1 MSDPSALRLWHG
13 LCLGA
18 QQEARH
24 VPRWGWTTAPVPSPE
39 FLSGRI
45 GRRAFRTLAVPG
57 KAKRR
62 KARVAAAT
70 REFGMNASDTAFV
83 IICAT
88 MVMLMTPA
96 LALFYGGL
104 VRARNVLSTHM
115 HSYAS
120 LGLITV
126 LWALVG
132 YTLAFGDDLG
142 GVIGNFSYLFL
153 NGVEGTAAPAA
164 SNLPHTVFVAFQCMF
179 AVLTVALISGAY
191 AERIRFSAMLL
202 FSGLWLIFAYAPMAH
217 WVWGGGWMAKMG
229 AVDFA
234 GGAVVHMASGAGA
247 LACAQALGPRLS
259 TGPQSFTPN
268 NLPFTLLGGGLLWFG
283 WFGFNAGSALSA
295 GPLAG
300 QALLTTHL
308 ASACGI
314 LGWMLVEWKRTGKP
328 TSLGA
333 ISGAL
338 AGLVAITPGA
348 GFVGLLPAMLIGF
361 VGGMV
366 CYGGVLLKN
375 KFGYDD
381 ALDVV
386 GIHGL
391 GGTWGALA
399 TGLFANAAI
408 NNVDGLFYGNP
419 HQLWVQFVSV
429 LGTWIFVYVVSR
441 ILLSI
446 VDSTVG
452 LRVAPE
458 AEYTGLDL
466 SEHNERGYSL

>member
-1 MSDPSALRLWHG
+1 MTPAD
-13 LCLGA
+13 
-18 QQEARH
+18 
-24 VPRWGWTTAPVPSPE
+24 TT
-39 FLSGRI
+39 FI
-45 GRRAFRTLAVPG
+45 
-57 KAKRR
+57 
-62 KARVAAAT
+62 
-70 REFGMNASDTAFV
+70 
-83 IICAT
+83 IICAGL
-88 MVMLMTPA
+88 VMLMTPA

-104 VRARNVLSTHM
+104 VRSRNVLSTHM

-126 LWALVG
+126 LWVLAG
-132 YTLAFGDDLG
+132 YTLAFGNDVGGLIGDL
-142 GVIGNFSYLFL
+142 SYLFL
-153 NGVEGTAAPAA
+153 NGVEGVAAPMAPQ
-164 SNLPHTVFVAFQCMF
+164 LPHTVFMAFQCMF

-191 AERIRFSAMLL
+191 AERIRFSGMLL
-202 FSGLWLIFAYAPMAH
+202 FSALWLFFAYAPMAH

-234 GGAVVHMASGAGA
+234 GGAVVHMASAAAA

-259 TGPQSFTPN
+259 TGPQSFTPH
-268 NLPFTLLGGGLLWFG
+268 NLPMTLLGGGMLWFG
-283 WFGFNAGSALSA
+283 WFGFNAGSALAA

-300 QALLTTHL
+300 HALLTTHL
-308 ASACGI
+308 ATACGI

-348 GFVGLLPAMLIGF
+348 GFVGLLPAMIIGF
-361 VGGMV
+361 VGGIV
-366 CYGGVLLKN
+366 CYGGVLLKSR
-375 KFGYDD
+375 FGYDD

-386 GIHGL
+386 GIHGV

-399 TGLFANAAI
+399 TGLFACAAI

-419 HQLWVQFVSV
+419 RQLWVQFVSV
-429 LGTWIFVYVVSR
+429 VGTWVFVYVVSR
-441 ILLSI
+441 ILLFI
-446 VDSTVG
+446 VDRTVG
-452 LRVAPE
+452 LRVTPD

-466 SEHNERGYSL
+466 TEHNERGYSL

>member
-1 MSDPSALRLWHG
+1 MIPADTTFIILCAG
-13 LCLGA
+13 L
-18 QQEARH
+18 
-24 VPRWGWTTAPVPSPE
+24 
-39 FLSGRI
+39 
-45 GRRAFRTLAVPG
+45 
-57 KAKRR
+57 
-62 KARVAAAT
+62 
-70 REFGMNASDTAFV
+70 
-83 IICAT
+83 
-88 MVMLMTPA
+88 VMLMTPA

-104 VRARNVLSTHM
+104 VRSRNVLSTHM

-126 LWALVG
+126 LWALAG
-132 YTLAFGDDLG
+132 YSLAFGNDVGGLIGDL
-142 GVIGNFSYLFL
+142 SYLFL
-153 NGVEGTAAPAA
+153 NGIEGAAAPAA
-164 SNLPHTVFVAFQCMF
+164 PQLPHTVFMAFQCMF

-191 AERIRFSAMLL
+191 AERIRFSAMML
-202 FSGLWLIFAYAPMAH
+202 FSALWLFCAYVPMAH

-234 GGAVVHMASGAGA
+234 GGAVVHMASAAAA

-259 TGPQSFTPN
+259 TGPQSFTPH
-268 NLPFTLLGGGLLWFG
+268 NLPMTLLGGGLLWFG
-283 WFGFNAGSALSA
+283 WFGFNAGSALAA

-308 ASACGI
+308 ATAGGI
-314 LGWMLVEWKRTGKP
+314 LGWMLVEWRRTGKP

-348 GFVGLLPAMLIGF
+348 GFVGLMPALLIGF
-361 VGGMV
+361 IGGMI
-366 CYGGVLLKN
+366 CYGGVLLKSR
-375 KFGYDD
+375 FSYDD

-386 GIHGL
+386 GIHGV

-399 TGLFANAAI
+399 TGLFASAAI

-429 LGTWIFVYVVSR
+429 VGTWGFVYVVSR
-441 ILLSI
+441 ILLFI
-446 VDSTVG
+446 VDKLVG
-452 LRVAPE
+452 LRVRPE

>member
-1 MSDPSALRLWHG
+1 MTPADTTFIILCAG
-13 LCLGA
+13 L
-18 QQEARH
+18 
-24 VPRWGWTTAPVPSPE
+24 
-39 FLSGRI
+39 
-45 GRRAFRTLAVPG
+45 
-57 KAKRR
+57 
-62 KARVAAAT
+62 
-70 REFGMNASDTAFV
+70 
-83 IICAT
+83 
-88 MVMLMTPA
+88 VMLMTPA

-104 VRARNVLSTHM
+104 VRSRNVLSTHM

-126 LWALVG
+126 LWALAG
-132 YTLAFGDDLG
+132 YSLAFGNDVG
-142 GVIGNFSYLFL
+142 GLIGDFSYIFL
-153 NGVEGTAAPAA
+153 NGIEGVAAPAA
-164 SNLPHTVFVAFQCMF
+164 SQLPHTVFMAFQCMF

-202 FSGLWLIFAYAPMAH
+202 FSALWLFCAYAPMAH

-234 GGAVVHMASGAGA
+234 GGAVVHMASAAAA
-247 LACAQALGPRLS
+247 LACAQALGPRQS
-259 TGPQSFTPN
+259 TGPQSFTPH
-268 NLPFTLLGGGLLWFG
+268 NLPMTLLGGGLLWFG
-283 WFGFNAGSALSA
+283 WFGFNAGSALAA

-308 ASACGI
+308 ATAGGI
-314 LGWMLVEWKRTGKP
+314 LGWMLVEWRRTGKP

-348 GFVGLLPAMLIGF
+348 GFVGLMPALLIGF
-361 VGGMV
+361 IGGMI
-366 CYGGVLLKN
+366 CYGGVLLKSR
-375 KFGYDD
+375 FGYDD

-386 GIHGL
+386 GIHGV

-399 TGLFANAAI
+399 TGLFASAAI

-429 LGTWIFVYVVSR
+429 VGTWVFVYVVSR
-441 ILLSI
+441 ILLFI
-446 VDSTVG
+446 VDKMVG
-452 LRVAPE
+452 LRVRPD